1 MTLNTFA
8 KGNKLRP
15 FFNESFRTIKENN
28 IQNLVI
34 DVRANGGGDAGL
46 STMLTQLIIDKK
58 FKLAD
63 SLYAVHRSGP
73 YNRYIK
79 KHFFYRLGMLFITHK
94 AKDGNYHFGYFERH
108 YFKPR
113 KKNHFNGNV
122 YIIIGGNSFSAT
134 TIFAKALQHQKN
146 VIIVGEET
154 GGGSYGNNAW
164 MIPDVVLP
172 NTGVRFRLP
181 LFRLVMDKDA
191 VASARG
197 IIPDIEVAPTAE
209 TIRKGIDPKAEKV
222 KELIL
227 SKKK

>member
-1 MTLNTFA
+1 
-8 KGNKLRP
+8 
-15 FFNESFRTIKENN
+15 
-28 IQNLVI
+28 
-34 DVRANGGGDAGL
+34 
-46 STMLTQLIIDKK
+46 
-58 FKLAD
+58 
-63 SLYAVHRSGP
+63 
-73 YNRYIK
+73 
-79 KHFFYRLGMLFITHK
+79 MLFITHK

-108 YFKPR
+108 YFKPSKR
-113 KKNHFNGNV
+113 NHFNGNI

-134 TIFAKALQHQKN
+134 TIFAKSLQHQKN
-146 VIIVGEET
+146 VVLVGEET